1 MCRHGENIYNLSF
14 VANRRISERRV
25 LPSDNGKAQKPR
37 FPTLFLGILRQKSRT
52 FLCGMLA
59 PQVELEPTTLRLT
72 GVTLRFFCG
81 RNCSFFYY
89 ICATI
94 LKTSGRRVCGRFVA
108 ENVAIFLP
116 QAPSKR
122 HEYMQ
127 GVLDLI
133 LHIIMQF
140 DPSTIC
146 HIKSKGHEESKGD
159 CAKAPC
165 VVSREEPLPLP
176 HPSPS

>member
-1 MCRHGENIYNLSF
+1 M
-14 VANRRISERRV
+14 
-25 LPSDNGKAQKPR
+25 
-37 FPTLFLGILRQKSRT
+37 
-52 FLCGMLA
+52 A
-59 PQVELEPTTLRLT
+59 PQVGLEPTTLRLT

-108 ENVAIFLP
+108 ENVVIFLP

-127 GVLDLI
+127 GALDLI

-159 CAKAPC
+159 CAKAPR
-165 VVSREEPLPLP
+165 VISREEPFSLDNTHCQSQCQRDTNDVILHDCSTPFLLT
-176 HPSPS
+176 PSPAVIVVWGFPLGTIVLSHRSLE

>member
-1 MCRHGENIYNLSF
+1 MYQNLRPE
-14 VANRRISERRV
+14 V
-25 LPSDNGKAQKPR
+25 
-37 FPTLFLGILRQKSRT
+37 
-52 FLCGMLA
+52 A
-59 PQVELEPTTLRLT
+59 PQVGLEPTTLRLT

-127 GVLDLI
+127 GALDLI

-159 CAKAPC
+159 CAKAPR
-165 VVSREEPLPLP
+165 VISREEPFSLDNTHCQSQCQRDTNDVILHDCSTPFLLTPLP
-176 HPSPS
+176 AVIVVRGFPPGTIVLSHPFLE

>member
-1 MCRHGENIYNLSF
+1 MHGF
-14 VANRRISERRV
+14 RV
-25 LPSDNGKAQKPR
+25 
-37 FPTLFLGILRQKSRT
+37 
-52 FLCGMLA
+52 A
-59 PQVELEPTTLRLT
+59 PQVGLEPTTLRLT

-108 ENVAIFLP
+108 ENVANFLP

-127 GVLDLI
+127 GELDLI
-133 LHIIMQF
+133 LHMIMQF

-146 HIKSKGHEESKGD
+146 HIKSKGHEESKDD
-159 CAKAPC
+159 CAKAPR
-165 VVSREEPLPLP
+165 VISREEPFSLDKEICEVCT
-176 HPSPS
+176 